1 MDENILTNTDIPNDP
16 YKHDPSEI
24 PLGKD
29 GTLKATAFFTK
40 LKQSAKSFADDELL
54 EYINVSQQLYEKYIL
69 TGQVQAAAEV
79 QEYLRVARLEL
90 ELLKCGFETY
100 VLRSDVAKWA
110 KQQDKSVSKKILFAD
125 IEQYTRDIP
134 NDVVQ
139 KMLRAKPF
147 VDKFVIL
154 FTDYTGQ
161 HQKQVDQANEKIKK
175 ELDPIIFGAWVPKT
189 KEAQKTLVAH
199 PHLVFIGDW
208 EDQYCDLTLDKL
220 IAEFAKSGNTQFKKT
235 FTPEVIMES
244 ALQENLPKKTFLTR
258 VKELLHLC

>member
-1 MDENILTNTDIPNDP
+1 
-16 YKHDPSEI
+16 
-24 PLGKD
+24 
-29 GTLKATAFFTK
+29 
-40 LKQSAKSFADDELL
+40 
-54 EYINVSQQLYEKYIL
+54 
-69 TGQVQAAAEV
+69 
-79 QEYLRVARLEL
+79 
-90 ELLKCGFETY
+90 
-100 VLRSDVAKWA
+100 
-110 KQQDKSVSKKILFAD
+110 
-125 IEQYTRDIP
+125 
-134 NDVVQ
+134 
-139 KMLRAKPF
+139 MLRAKPF